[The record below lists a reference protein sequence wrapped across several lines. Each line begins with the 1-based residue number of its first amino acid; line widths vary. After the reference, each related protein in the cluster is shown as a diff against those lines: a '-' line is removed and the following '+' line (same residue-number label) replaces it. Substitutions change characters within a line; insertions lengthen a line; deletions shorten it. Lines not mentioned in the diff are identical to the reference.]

1 MQAAE
6 VHTSHLRAATL
17 HLMTTKGELC
27 LGHSDDGSSSYSSDR
42 RSKKIDSDDSES
54 VGEKQTQDPRK
65 KRESKRERLLN
76 LNTERR
82 EENQE
87 AKNEP

>member
-1 MQAAE
+1 
-6 VHTSHLRAATL
+6 
-17 HLMTTKGELC
+17 MTTKGEQC
-27 LGHSDDGSSSYSSDR
+27 LRHSDDRSSSYSSDR

-54 VGEKQTQDPRK
+54 VGEKQHKSPGRK
-65 KRESKRERLLN
+65 EKSKKERLLN

-87 AKNEP
+87 AEERAVGEQTSLSFWPVKS